1 MGFLSR
7 PKIVRPPE
15 PAPPPVPPEVA
26 PPPTP
31 ADPAVLQSRRDQRRE
46 AARRAGRSG
55 TILTGP
61 RGILEEE
68 EDETQRARPTLL
80 GT

>member
-1 MGFLSR
+1 MGFFSK
-7 PKIVRPPE
+7 PKVAAP
-15 PAPPPVPPEVA
+15 PAPPPPPPA
-26 PPPTP
+26 PAPAPTP
-31 ADPAVLQSRRDQRRE
+31 ADPAVLDARNRQRRE
-46 AARRAGRSG
+46 AARRAGRLG